1 MMQLLQSKRIPRK
14 MNSANKFYS
23 NFWPSPEPSIHGAGG
38 KPPRPRVRPPLITTL
53 MVTVS
58 FLNLMK
64 LITY

>member
-1 MMQLLQSKRIPRK
+1 MQLLQSKRIPRK
-14 MNSANKFYS
+14 RNSANKFCS
-23 NFWPSPEPSIHGAGG
+23 DFWLSPEPGIHRAGR
-38 KPPRPRVRPPLITTL
+38 KPPQPRVRPLLITTL